1 MALAAILSSIS
12 LYVIFAAGG
21 FFAQS
26 ILPSSKR
33 FIVYPASFIL
43 GLVTGWQSNYFTL
56 SLGAGMIGRAVAGG
70 YWHCVVL
77 EAVCLVTGI
86 LIGVYAI

>member
-1 MALAAILSSIS
+1 MPSIS

-26 ILPSSKR
+26 IIPSGKR
-33 FIVYPASFIL
+33 FIVYPASFII
-43 GLVTGWQSNYFTL
+43 GIVTGLQSNYFAL
-56 SLGAGMIGRAVAGG
+56 SLAVGMIGRAVAGG

-77 EAVCLVTGI
+77 EAVCLVSGI
-86 LIGVYAI
+86 LVGVYVL